1 MLEYGRNRECHGQNF
16 LHGKYK
22 LTLLAWLYRWVT
34 GIRQARG
41 PTTPFWGRGT
51 VPKQQWC
58 TVAEP
63 LAPHICCFALLYQSD
78 AVLCLAEHGKGSS
91 GRKPNQI
98 TVPLS
103 LKDEPKDWSDRENKQ
118 PNNPWLP
125 QLPRV
130 TADGRTE
137 EPVSQEGRIKLNSF
151 FFFPSQL

>member
-1 MLEYGRNRECHGQNF
+1 M
-16 LHGKYK
+16 
-22 LTLLAWLYRWVT
+22 
-34 GIRQARG
+34 
-41 PTTPFWGRGT
+41 
-51 VPKQQWC
+51 
-58 TVAEP
+58 
-63 LAPHICCFALLYQSD
+63 LYQSD

-103 LKDEPKDWSDRENKQ
+103 LKDEPEDWSDRENKQ

-125 QLPRV
+125 QIPHV

-151 FFFPSQL
+151 FFFPSQLEKCPMDLNRAKHFSSSKGEKMGQGNWKDASAILDVIQLL